1 MLREF
6 SNSVSSTTIGQ
17 IPLQIFHLSSH
28 ADSPPF
34 HLYRQFS
41 DTLYI
46 SNDISSPLGMA
57 AICCIT
63 VSFQL
68 FSTTFSLAP
77 LLDHQITRSDQVI
90 GLLSVDCQNLSY
102 ATVVAFLSPLN
113 LCNFLFTDQLRL
125 ISSNDSSQKS
135 KHFPPMSLLS
145 LGESNSMIR
154 ITRDFTV
161 TPSLELFARHLA
173 NLFKSEHLIETNELT
188 FN

>member
-1 MLREF
+1 MLGEF
-6 SNSVSSTTIGQ
+6 SSTTIGQ
-17 IPLQIFHLSSH
+17 MALQIFHLSSH

-90 GLLSVDCQNLSY
+90 GLLPVDCQNLSY
-102 ATVVAFLSPLN
+102 ATVVAFLGLLN

-125 ISSNDSSQKS
+125 ISSKDSSQKS
-135 KHFPPMSLLS
+135 QHFSAMSTFFRRIKLDDTNNAIKFHEQTLHISLESLL
-145 LGESNSMIR
+145 
-154 ITRDFTV
+154 
-161 TPSLELFARHLA
+161 
-173 NLFKSEHLIETNELT
+173 
-188 FN
+188 